1 MDNSVLGVYERVVTS
16 FEQIAGMFS
25 EVQLAL
31 RQYLE
36 QKRLNF
42 SRFYFLADSD
52 VLEILANANQRPNE
66 SINPHCKKLF
76 SCIEKI
82 TFEDVSEGVFDITQ
96 FQSTEGEVIRLQEPI
111 RISQS
116 IPPELWLNRFDLSVK
131 RTLKHEVLS
140 ILELDG
146 QNGQGEQKV
155 NEMTLDSNFEINQT
169 FQKVKTHASPLGISD
184 DFYSVKDLIKSLQQ
198 PADIKGHSGEVL
210 ALVFAVQFTAQVDFA
225 LFSGQEQ
232 EKYL

>member
-96 FQSTEGEVIRLQEPI
+96 FQSTEGEVIRLQEPV
-111 RISQS
+111 RIS
-116 IPPELWLNRFDLSVK
+116 
-131 RTLKHEVLS
+131 
-140 ILELDG
+140 
-146 QNGQGEQKV
+146 
-155 NEMTLDSNFEINQT
+155 
-169 FQKVKTHASPLGISD
+169 
-184 DFYSVKDLIKSLQQ
+184 
-198 PADIKGHSGEVL
+198 
-210 ALVFAVQFTAQVDFA
+210 
-225 LFSGQEQ
+225 
-232 EKYL
+232 